1 MIPSEPSTIPC
12 RPGACST
19 YSAPQVAPLPRQ
31 RPRNQITKDTYLTH
45 ALLCPDFAKKST
57 QCLPLSRAFV
67 PAPSVVSLEPSQR
80 PACVNTSPHH
90 IAHSWLPLGATIEGP
105 TCRTSSSPS
114 SSAFFSLS
122 AGPNYEPT
130 VGRHE
135 KNTRV
140 TQVTTSC

>member
-1 MIPSEPSTIPC
+1 MISSEPSTIAC

-45 ALLCPDFAKKST
+45 ALLAQILQKKST
-57 QCLPLSRAFV
+57 QCVPLSRAFV

-105 TCRTSSSPS
+105 TCRSSSSPS

-122 AGPNYEPT
+122 AGPGPT
-130 VGRHE
+130 MSQLWAGMRRTLE
-135 KNTRV
+135 
-140 TQVTTSC
+140 